1 MRWPTGLPVISGAA
15 FHRSPDH
22 VTPATMAGTITLA
35 LGSLNGGRH
44 NLAGNSGEQG
54 NGRGRFNGQIV
65 GTGEQ

>member
-1 MRWPTGLPVISGAA
+1 
-15 FHRSPDH
+15 
-22 VTPATMAGTITLA
+22 MAGTITLA